1 MQGAEVLTK
10 FTANTKDFDS
20 KTKGV
25 TASLSSITKGVVAGL
40 GITKAFSAAWG
51 AVTKNMDSAID
62 RFDTLNNFPKVMSNL
77 GINIDDSQKSIDKMS
92 ESLVGLPTT
101 LDEGALAVQR
111 LTSKNGDIKRSTDL
125 FLAMNN
131 AILAGG
137 APAQIQSSAL
147 EQLSQAYAKGK
158 PDMMEWRTLM
168 TAMPAQL
175 KQVATAMGYVDADA
189 LGKDLRE
196 GNVSMDKFMETIVRL
211 NSEGLPGFQNFE
223 EQARNSTGGVRTAIT
238 NMNSRITQGV
248 TAMIESVDKGLK
260 DAKLGGIA
268 KVFETIG
275 NTVRSTLKGLA
286 PHIVK
291 VIGFLVNLAKWIN
304 ENRTWLEVILV
315 PLISFISVLV
325 TWQKITKTV
334 AAAQAT
340 LNVVLAMNPIVLIIA
355 AIVALIAIFVVLWKK
370 CDWFRNFWI
379 GLWNGIVDIVVGAWN
394 WIKGLFTGIINFVS
408 KNWKALLL
416 FLVNPFAGAFKLLYD
431 NCEGFRNFI
440 NNFINGIIK
449 FIQSIPQKVNAFVQ
463 SIVNFIGKIPY
474 YIGFAI
480 GFIIGKI
487 AQFAQAIP
495 NFLAS
500 VINWFKE
507 LPGRIWEVMVDLG
520 TKIAN
525 WFTTTRDNV
534 VNKTS
539 EIINSV
545 ITWFQELPGKIWNAL
560 VKTVNNIKN
569 WLTNMYNTCK
579 EAIGNLISSIVSWFK
594 KLPNSMLNIGKNIV
608 GGLWEGVKNA
618 KNWLAGKIKDF
629 AKGILDGMK
638 KALGI
643 HSPSKEFALVGKFS
657 VLGYTEQLDK
667 MTKDVQG
674 QIAETF
680 SVSPQLAN
688 SSALHYSPSVNTTVN
703 VNQTQ
708 DPLGRMVNDIKTFS
722 GGAKNDYNY
731 GMGVS

>member
-1 MQGAEVLTK
+1 MNGATVLTK
-10 FTANTKDFDS
+10 FTADTKDFDS

-25 TASLSSITKGVVAGL
+25 TASLGSITKSVVAGL
-40 GITKAFSAAWG
+40 GITKAFSAAWS
-51 AVTKNMDSAID
+51 AVTRNMDSAID

-77 GINIDDSQKSIDKMS
+77 GIGTEESQKSIDKMS
-92 ESLVGLPTT
+92 EALVGLPTT

-111 LTSKNGDIKRSTDL
+111 LTSKNGDIKKSTDL

-137 APAQIQSSAL
+137 APAQIQSSAI

-175 KQVATAMGYVDADA
+175 KQVATAMGYVDADS
-189 LGKDLRE
+189 LGEALRE
-196 GNVSMDKFMETIVRL
+196 GNVSMDEFMNTIVDL
-211 NSEGLPGFQNFE
+211 NEKGLPGFQNFE

-275 NTVRSTLKGLA
+275 NTVRDTLKSLA
-286 PHIVK
+286 PYIVK
-291 VIGFLVNLAKWIN
+291 TISFLVNLAKWIN
-304 ENRTWLEVILV
+304 ENKTWLEAIIIPLV
-315 PLISFISVLV
+315 AFIGTFSMIMKIISIVKGITTAISVLNAV
-325 TWQKITKTV
+325 M
-334 AAAQAT
+334 
-340 LNVVLAMNPIVLIIA
+340 LANPIVLIIA

-379 GLWNGIVDIVVGAWN
+379 GLWNGIVEIVVGAWE
-394 WIKGLFTGIINFVS
+394 WIKGLFTGIIDFISN
-408 KNWKALLL
+408 NWQALLL

-431 NCEGFRNFI
+431 NCEGFRNFV
-440 NNFINGIIK
+440 NGFVNAVVGFFK
-449 FIQSIPQKVNAFVQ
+449 SIPGKLVSFAQG
-463 SIVNFIGKIPY
+463 IVN
-474 YIGFAI
+474 
-480 GFIIGKI
+480 
-487 AQFAQAIP
+487 
-495 NFLAS
+495 
-500 VINWFKE
+500 V
-507 LPGRIWEVMVDLG
+507 
-520 TKIAN
+520 
-525 WFTTTRDNV
+525 FT
-534 VNKTS
+534 S
-539 EIINSV
+539 I
-545 ITWFQELPGKIWNAL
+545 PGKMMN
-560 VKTVNNIKN
+560 V
-569 WLTNMYNTCK
+569 
-579 EAIGNLISSIVSWFK
+579 
-594 KLPNSMLNIGKNIV
+594 GKNIAQ
-608 GGLWEGVKNA
+608 GLWNGISGL
-618 KNWLAGKIKDF
+618 KNWVINKVKGMGKAILNSIKNV
-629 AKGILDGMK
+629 
-638 KALGI
+638 LGI
-643 HSPSKEFALVGKFS
+643 HSPSTEFAMIGKFS

-688 SSALHYSPSVNTTVN
+688 SSALHYSPSVNTIVD

-731 GMGVS
+731 GMGV

>member
-1 MQGAEVLTK
+1 MNGATVLTK
-10 FTANTKDFDS
+10 FTADTKDFDS

-25 TASLSSITKGVVAGL
+25 TASLGSITKSVVAGL

-51 AVTKNMDSAID
+51 AVTRNMDSAID

-77 GINIDDSQKSIDKMS
+77 GISTESSQKSIDKMS
-92 ESLVGLPTT
+92 EALVGLPTT

-111 LTSKNGDIKRSTDL
+111 LTSKNGDIKKSTDL

-137 APAQIQSSAL
+137 APAQIQSTAI

-175 KQVATAMGYVDADA
+175 KQVATAMGYVDADS
-189 LGKDLRE
+189 LGEALRE
-196 GNVSMDKFMETIVRL
+196 GNVSMDEFMNTIVDL
-211 NSEGLPGFQNFE
+211 NEKGLPGFQNFE

-275 NTVRSTLKGLA
+275 NTVRDTLKSLA
-286 PHIVK
+286 PYIVK
-291 VIGFLVNLAKWIN
+291 TISFLVNLAKWIN
-304 ENRTWLEVILV
+304 ENKTWLEAIIIPLV
-315 PLISFISVLV
+315 AFIGTFSMIMKIISIVKGITTAISVLNAV
-325 TWQKITKTV
+325 M
-334 AAAQAT
+334 
-340 LNVVLAMNPIVLIIA
+340 LANPIVLIIA

-379 GLWNGIVDIVVGAWN
+379 GLWNGIVEIVVGAWE
-394 WIKGLFTGIINFVS
+394 WIKGLFTGVIDFVS
-408 KNWKALLL
+408 NNWQALLL

-431 NCEGFRNFI
+431 NCEGFRNFV
-440 NNFINGIIK
+440 NGFVNAVVNFFK
-449 FIQSIPQKVNAFVQ
+449 SIPGKLVSFAQG
-463 SIVNFIGKIPY
+463 IVN
-474 YIGFAI
+474 
-480 GFIIGKI
+480 
-487 AQFAQAIP
+487 
-495 NFLAS
+495 
-500 VINWFKE
+500 V
-507 LPGRIWEVMVDLG
+507 
-520 TKIAN
+520 
-525 WFTTTRDNV
+525 FT
-534 VNKTS
+534 S
-539 EIINSV
+539 I
-545 ITWFQELPGKIWNAL
+545 PGKMMN
-560 VKTVNNIKN
+560 V
-569 WLTNMYNTCK
+569 
-579 EAIGNLISSIVSWFK
+579 
-594 KLPNSMLNIGKNIV
+594 GKNIAQ
-608 GGLWEGVKNA
+608 GLWNGISGLKDWVINKVKNMGKSILNSI
-618 KNWLAGKIKDF
+618 KNV
-629 AKGILDGMK
+629 
-638 KALGI
+638 LGI
-643 HSPSKEFALVGKFS
+643 HSPSTEFAMIGKFS
-657 VLGYTEQLDK
+657 VLGYTEELDK
-667 MTKDVQG
+667 MTKTVQG

-688 SSALHYSPSVNTTVN
+688 SSSLHYSPNVVVNTVN
-703 VNQTQ
+703 NISQ

>member
-1 MQGAEVLTK
+1 MNGATVLTK
-10 FTANTKDFDS
+10 FTADTKDFDS

-25 TASLSSITKGVVAGL
+25 TASLGSITKGVVAGL
-40 GITKAFSAAWG
+40 GITKAFSAAWS
-51 AVTKNMDSAID
+51 AVTRNMDSAID

-77 GINIDDSQKSIDKMS
+77 GIGTEESQKSIDKMS
-92 ESLVGLPTT
+92 EALVGLPTT

-111 LTSKNGDIKRSTDL
+111 LTSKNGDIKKSTDL

-137 APAQIQSSAL
+137 APAQIQSTAI

-175 KQVATAMGYVDADA
+175 KQVATAMGYVDADS
-189 LGKDLRE
+189 LGEALRE
-196 GNVSMDKFMETIVRL
+196 GNVSMDEFMNTIVKL

-275 NTVRSTLKGLA
+275 NTVRDTLKGLA
-286 PHIVK
+286 PYIVK
-291 VIGFLVNLAKWIN
+291 TISFLVNLARWIN
-304 ENRTWLEVILV
+304 ENKTWLEAIII
-315 PLISFISVLV
+315 PLIAFIGTFSMIMKIISIVKGITTAISVLNAV
-325 TWQKITKTV
+325 M
-334 AAAQAT
+334 
-340 LNVVLAMNPIVLIIA
+340 LANPIVLIIA

-379 GLWNGIVDIVVGAWN
+379 GLWNGIVDVVVGAWE
-394 WIKGLFTGIINFVS
+394 WIKGLFTGVIDFVS
-408 KNWKALLL
+408 NNWQALLL

-431 NCEGFRNFI
+431 NCEGFRNFV
-440 NNFINGIIK
+440 NGFVNAVVNFFK
-449 FIQSIPQKVNAFVQ
+449 SIPGKLVSFAQG
-463 SIVNFIGKIPY
+463 IVN
-474 YIGFAI
+474 
-480 GFIIGKI
+480 
-487 AQFAQAIP
+487 
-495 NFLAS
+495 
-500 VINWFKE
+500 V
-507 LPGRIWEVMVDLG
+507 
-520 TKIAN
+520 
-525 WFTTTRDNV
+525 FT
-534 VNKTS
+534 S
-539 EIINSV
+539 I
-545 ITWFQELPGKIWNAL
+545 PGKMMN
-560 VKTVNNIKN
+560 V
-569 WLTNMYNTCK
+569 
-579 EAIGNLISSIVSWFK
+579 
-594 KLPNSMLNIGKNIV
+594 GKNIAQ
-608 GGLWEGVKNA
+608 GLWNGISGLKDWVINKVKNMGKSILNA
-618 KNWLAGKIKDF
+618 IKNV
-629 AKGILDGMK
+629 
-638 KALGI
+638 LGV
-643 HSPSKEFALVGKFS
+643 HSPSTEFAWVAKMT
-657 VLGYTEQLDK
+657 VVGYTEELDK
-667 MTKDVQG
+667 MTKTVQG

-731 GMGVS
+731 GMGV

>member
-1 MQGAEVLTK
+1 MNGASAEVLTK

-25 TASLSSITKGVVAGL
+25 VASLGSITKSVVAGL
-40 GITKAFSAAWG
+40 GITKAFSAAWS
-51 AVTKNMDSAID
+51 AVTRNMDSAID

-77 GINIDDSQKSIDKMS
+77 GIGTEESQKSIDKMS
-92 ESLVGLPTT
+92 EALVGLPTT

-111 LTSKNGDIKRSTDL
+111 LTSKNGDIKKSTDL

-137 APAQIQSSAL
+137 APAQIQSSAI

-175 KQVATAMGYVDADA
+175 KQVATAMGYVDADS
-189 LGKDLRE
+189 LGEALRE
-196 GNVSMDKFMETIVRL
+196 GNVSMDEFMNTIVDL
-211 NSEGLPGFQNFE
+211 NEKGLPGFQNFE

-275 NTVRSTLKGLA
+275 NTVRDTLKSLA
-286 PHIVK
+286 PYIVK
-291 VIGFLVNLAKWIN
+291 TISFLVNLAKWIN
-304 ENRTWLEVILV
+304 ENKTWLEAIIIPLV
-315 PLISFISVLV
+315 AFIGTFSMIMKIISIVKGITTAISVLNAV
-325 TWQKITKTV
+325 M
-334 AAAQAT
+334 
-340 LNVVLAMNPIVLIIA
+340 LANPIVLIIA

-379 GLWNGIVDIVVGAWN
+379 GLWNGIVEIVVGAWE
-394 WIKGLFTGIINFVS
+394 WIKGLFTGIIDFISN
-408 KNWKALLL
+408 NWQALLL

-431 NCEGFRNFI
+431 NCEGFRNFV
-440 NNFINGIIK
+440 NGFVNAVVGFFK
-449 FIQSIPQKVNAFVQ
+449 SIPGKLVSFAQG
-463 SIVNFIGKIPY
+463 IVN
-474 YIGFAI
+474 
-480 GFIIGKI
+480 
-487 AQFAQAIP
+487 
-495 NFLAS
+495 
-500 VINWFKE
+500 V
-507 LPGRIWEVMVDLG
+507 
-520 TKIAN
+520 
-525 WFTTTRDNV
+525 FT
-534 VNKTS
+534 S
-539 EIINSV
+539 I
-545 ITWFQELPGKIWNAL
+545 PGKMMN
-560 VKTVNNIKN
+560 V
-569 WLTNMYNTCK
+569 
-579 EAIGNLISSIVSWFK
+579 
-594 KLPNSMLNIGKNIV
+594 GKNIAQ
-608 GGLWEGVKNA
+608 GLWNGISGL
-618 KNWLAGKIKDF
+618 KNWVINKVKGMGKAILNSIKNV
-629 AKGILDGMK
+629 
-638 KALGI
+638 LGI
-643 HSPSKEFALVGKFS
+643 HSPSTEFAMIGKFS
-657 VLGYTEQLDK
+657 VLGYTEELDK
-667 MTKDVQG
+667 MTKTVQG

-731 GMGVS
+731 GMGV

>member
-1 MQGAEVLTK
+1 MNGATVLTK
-10 FTANTKDFDS
+10 FTADTKDFDS

-25 TASLSSITKGVVAGL
+25 TASLGSITKGVVAGL

-77 GINIDDSQKSIDKMS
+77 GISTESSQKSIDKMS
-92 ESLVGLPTT
+92 EALVGLPTT

-111 LTSKNGDIKRSTDL
+111 LTSKNGDIKKSTDL

-275 NTVRSTLKGLA
+275 NTVRDTLKGLA
-286 PHIVK
+286 PYIVK
-291 VIGFLVNLAKWIN
+291 TVNFLVNLAKWIN
-304 ENRTWLEVILV
+304 ENKTWLEAIIIPLV
-315 PLISFISVLV
+315 AFIGTFSMIMKIISIVKGITTAISVLNAV
-325 TWQKITKTV
+325 M
-334 AAAQAT
+334 
-340 LNVVLAMNPIVLIIA
+340 LANPIVLIIA
-355 AIVALIAIFVVLWKK
+355 AIVTLIAIFVVLWKK

-379 GLWNGIVDIVVGAWN
+379 GLWNGIVEIVVGAWE
-394 WIKGLFTGIINFVS
+394 WIKGLFTGIIDFISN
-408 KNWKALLL
+408 NWQSLLL

-431 NCEGFRNFI
+431 NCEGFRNFV
-440 NNFINGIIK
+440 NGFVNAVVNFFK
-449 FIQSIPQKVNAFVQ
+449 SIPGKLVSFAQG
-463 SIVNFIGKIPY
+463 IVN
-474 YIGFAI
+474 
-480 GFIIGKI
+480 
-487 AQFAQAIP
+487 
-495 NFLAS
+495 
-500 VINWFKE
+500 V
-507 LPGRIWEVMVDLG
+507 
-520 TKIAN
+520 
-525 WFTTTRDNV
+525 FT
-534 VNKTS
+534 S
-539 EIINSV
+539 I
-545 ITWFQELPGKIWNAL
+545 PGKMMN
-560 VKTVNNIKN
+560 V
-569 WLTNMYNTCK
+569 
-579 EAIGNLISSIVSWFK
+579 
-594 KLPNSMLNIGKNIV
+594 GKNIAQ
-608 GGLWEGVKNA
+608 GLWNGISGLKDWVINKVKNMGKSILNA
-618 KNWLAGKIKDF
+618 IKNV
-629 AKGILDGMK
+629 
-638 KALGI
+638 LGV
-643 HSPSKEFALVGKFS
+643 HSPSTEFAWVAKMT
-657 VLGYTEQLDK
+657 VVGYTEELDK
-667 MTKDVQG
+667 MTKTVQG

-731 GMGVS
+731 GMGV

>member
-10 FTANTKDFDS
+10 FTADTKDFDS

-25 TASLSSITKGVVAGL
+25 TASLGSITKGVVAGL
-40 GITKAFSAAWG
+40 GITKAFSVAWS
-51 AVTKNMDSAID
+51 AVTRNMDSAID
-62 RFDTLNNFPKVMSNL
+62 RFDTLKNFPKVMSNL
-77 GINIDDSQKSIDKMS
+77 GIGTEESQKSIDKMS
-92 ESLVGLPTT
+92 EALVGLPTT

-111 LTSKNGDIKRSTDL
+111 LTSKNGDIKKSTDL

-196 GNVSMDKFMETIVRL
+196 GNVSMDKFMETIVKL

-275 NTVRSTLKGLA
+275 NTVRDTLKGLA
-286 PHIVK
+286 PYIVK
-291 VIGFLVNLAKWIN
+291 TTGFLVNLAKWIN
-304 ENRTWLEVILV
+304 ENKTWLEAIIIPLV
-315 PLISFISVLV
+315 AFIGTFSMIMKIISIVKGITTAISVLNAV
-325 TWQKITKTV
+325 M
-334 AAAQAT
+334 
-340 LNVVLAMNPIVLIIA
+340 LANPIVLIIA
-355 AIVALIAIFVVLWKK
+355 AIVALVAGFMYLWNN
-370 CDWFRNFWI
+370 CEGFRKFWI
-379 GLWNGIVDIVVGAWN
+379 DLWNGIVEVVVGAWE
-394 WIKGLFTGIINFVS
+394 WIKGLFTGIIKFVS
-408 KNWKALLL
+408 NNWQALLL

-431 NCEGFRNFI
+431 KCEGFRNFV
-440 NNFINGIIK
+440 NGFVNAVVGFFK
-449 FIQSIPQKVNAFVQ
+449 SIPGKLVSFAQG
-463 SIVNFIGKIPY
+463 IVN
-474 YIGFAI
+474 
-480 GFIIGKI
+480 
-487 AQFAQAIP
+487 
-495 NFLAS
+495 
-500 VINWFKE
+500 V
-507 LPGRIWEVMVDLG
+507 
-520 TKIAN
+520 
-525 WFTTTRDNV
+525 FT
-534 VNKTS
+534 S
-539 EIINSV
+539 I
-545 ITWFQELPGKIWNAL
+545 PGKMMS
-560 VKTVNNIKN
+560 V
-569 WLTNMYNTCK
+569 
-579 EAIGNLISSIVSWFK
+579 
-594 KLPNSMLNIGKNIV
+594 GKNIAL
-608 GGLWEGVKNA
+608 GLWNGIAGLKDWVINKVKGMGKAILNSI
-618 KNWLAGKIKDF
+618 KNV
-629 AKGILDGMK
+629 
-638 KALGI
+638 LGI
-643 HSPSKEFALVGKFS
+643 HSPSTEFAMIGKFS
-657 VLGYTEQLDK
+657 VLGYTEELDK
-667 MTKDVQG
+667 MTKTVQG